1 MTCVQML
8 MGWHQVYITVHY
20 GVFFLHSAGNFL
32 CKGGIEFYCRNTIH
46 QNELLPATGCSL
58 INEIFGPSGEMALH
72 DTNQKAIKERG
83 VHIYTI
89 SRIFSHQ
96 TAFPPRFHKSKSSL
110 GTVPNGQMHI
120 I

>member
-1 MTCVQML
+1 MACFSCTLRVTFY
-8 MGWHQVYITVHY
+8 VR
-20 GVFFLHSAGNFL
+20 
-32 CKGGIEFYCRNTIH
+32 GGIEFYCRNTIH

-110 GTVPNGQMHI
+110 GTVHNRQMHI